1 MEWEYLQDGTNN
13 LRYVVWK
20 GKNARE
26 TKTGKRMSR
35 PQLNHKVLNVRI
47 REDPTGAI
55 TVGLCSPLDNSFEY
69 MVRSTNKQQNPNYMS
84 VSPTLGLGG
93 DKYNSSMYE
102 IEINKSQRMLQK

>member
-1 MEWEYLQDGTNN
+1 
-13 LRYVVWK
+13 
-20 GKNARE
+20 
-26 TKTGKRMSR
+26 MSR

>member
-1 MEWEYLQDGTNN
+1 
-13 LRYVVWK
+13 
-20 GKNARE
+20 
-26 TKTGKRMSR
+26 MSR

-47 REDPTGAI
+47 REDPTDAV